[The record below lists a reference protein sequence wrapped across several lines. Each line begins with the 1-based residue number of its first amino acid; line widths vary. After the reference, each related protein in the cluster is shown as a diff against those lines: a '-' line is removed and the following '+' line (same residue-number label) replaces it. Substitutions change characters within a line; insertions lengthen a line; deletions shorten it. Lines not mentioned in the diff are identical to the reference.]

1 MAYGDVYH
9 IIQAGKGEIFKES
22 QEKFK
27 FLECL
32 GAAKEKYDFVLLAYS
47 IMDDHYHLAI
57 KTHNISISKIIQ
69 SIHTRFGKYYSRTY
83 GGSPFKG
90 RYKRIIIK
98 EAEIPQLI
106 NIIHNKPLYYKLVD
120 SMEEYPYI
128 SHAFYL
134 MNVDSIVDIDYLLG
148 TLSTDRSTSINE
160 YSRIMDH
167 YPNKYEELI
176 SFYSRARPEEKK
188 TKKPLDSILREI
200 CLNEIDFDLVKK
212 GSKKSYLM
220 KYKKEFIEKARKLGY
235 RSEEIGEAINISP
248 RAVRKH
254 ISIN

>member
-1 MAYGDVYH
+1 
-9 IIQAGKGEIFKES
+9 
-22 QEKFK
+22 
-27 FLECL
+27 
-32 GAAKEKYDFVLLAYS
+32 
-47 IMDDHYHLAI
+47 
-57 KTHNISISKIIQ
+57 
-69 SIHTRFGKYYSRTY
+69 
-83 GGSPFKG
+83 
-90 RYKRIIIK
+90 
-98 EAEIPQLI
+98 
-106 NIIHNKPLYYKLVD
+106 
-120 SMEEYPYI
+120 
-128 SHAFYL
+128 

-248 RAVRKH
+248 RAVGKH